1 MFQIFWESYCILQSV
16 SHHNCNAVGGTLQ
29 LSASKNS
36 QNLSA
41 EKGEEC
47 GAWGRPEKNKK
58 PKNNLAMK
66 TRSWQ
71 GKTAGKGNKMF

>member
-29 LSASKNS
+29 LSASKNT

-47 GAWGRPEKNKK
+47 GA
-58 PKNNLAMK
+58 
-66 TRSWQ
+66 
-71 GKTAGKGNKMF
+71 